1 MIIRCYN
8 FFGQKT
14 RVTAT
19 LTYMGK
25 KMKNKKLVIF
35 NHFSLLIFKLLMN
48 MSLLV
53 RFKYFFSL
61 VSEAFINILYLSL
74 HILLTV
80 RNENKKAKD
89 FEFIKQLVI

>member
-1 MIIRCYN
+1 
-8 FFGQKT
+8 
-14 RVTAT
+14 
-19 LTYMGK
+19 
-25 KMKNKKLVIF
+25 MKNKKLVIF

>member
-1 MIIRCYN
+1 
-8 FFGQKT
+8 
-14 RVTAT
+14 
-19 LTYMGK
+19 
-25 KMKNKKLVIF
+25 
-35 NHFSLLIFKLLMN
+35 MN

-74 HILLTV
+74 HILLTA

>member
-1 MIIRCYN
+1 
-8 FFGQKT
+8 
-14 RVTAT
+14 
-19 LTYMGK
+19 
-25 KMKNKKLVIF
+25 
-35 NHFSLLIFKLLMN
+35 MN

-89 FEFIKQLVI
+89 FEFIKQLVIWKQCAAFLQELSVLLLENKTV

>member
-1 MIIRCYN
+1 
-8 FFGQKT
+8 
-14 RVTAT
+14 
-19 LTYMGK
+19 
-25 KMKNKKLVIF
+25 MKNKKLVIF

-48 MSLLV
+48 MFLLV

>member
-1 MIIRCYN
+1 
-8 FFGQKT
+8 
-14 RVTAT
+14 
-19 LTYMGK
+19 
-25 KMKNKKLVIF
+25 MKNKKLVIF

-48 MSLLV
+48 ISLLV